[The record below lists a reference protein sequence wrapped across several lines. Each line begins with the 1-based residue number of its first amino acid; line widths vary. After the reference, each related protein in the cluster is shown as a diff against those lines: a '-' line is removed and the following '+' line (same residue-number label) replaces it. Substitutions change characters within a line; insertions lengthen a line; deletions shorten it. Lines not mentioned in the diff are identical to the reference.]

1 MSRYESIFIASPQL
15 SENDFDSLRQSFQ
28 EVIQTNGGN
37 VAQSDSWGKRRL
49 AYRVQKQEE
58 GYFGFFLF
66 EGTGPTVRE
75 LERRY
80 RLHEGVIKFL
90 CVKAPP
96 EGVKIAGQRDFLVK
110 RPEAEK
116 PSEGPVGESPAG
128 ESPVDETVR
137 ATPPTTEA
145 ASPQP
150 ETPPSPP
157 ESVSPP
163 EE

>member
-28 EVIQTNGGN
+28 KVIQTNGGN

-49 AYRVQKQEE
+49 AYKVQKQEE

-66 EGTGPTVRE
+66 EGTGPTVKE

-116 PSEGPVGESPAG
+116 TSESPEGESVQAD
-128 ESPVDETVR
+128 S
-137 ATPPTTEA
+137 PPTEGA
-145 ASPQP
+145 SSPQP
-150 ETPPSPP
+150 ETAPPPP
-157 ESVSPP
+157 EPASAP

>member
-15 SENDFDSLRQSFQ
+15 SEDDFDSLRQSFQ
-28 EVIQTNGGN
+28 KVIQTNGGN

-49 AYRVQKQEE
+49 AYTVQKQEE

-66 EGTGPTVRE
+66 EGTGPTVKE

-96 EGVKIAGQRDFLVK
+96 EGVKIAGQREFLVK
-110 RPEAEK
+110 RPETEK
-116 PSEGPVGESPAG
+116 PSE
-128 ESPVDETVR
+128 SPVKETVR
-137 ATPPTTEA
+137 ATPPPTET
-145 ASPQP
+145 ASPQSETAPPRP
-150 ETPPSPP
+150 EPA
-157 ESVSPP
+157 SPP